1 MANNTSSAIWWP
13 LLGTA
18 LLHAVVITLLI
29 KEWPI
34 ESQAAPVSV
43 QPKYVQARLVSAE
56 SLKPKPKKK
65 VTKKKVVKKKKVTKK
80 KPAVPKKI
88 STKKT
93 AAPKPKVIEPKV
105 GEKPPLEPTLDSALE
120 ELEFSQAMEEEEM
133 MLEAVDDLDVAQS
146 YTAVIRQAVQ
156 NSWSRPP
163 SARNNMQVDLAI
175 QLIPTGEVVSVSVVK
190 SSGEPVFDRS
200 AVNAVKKAERFPEL
214 QKLQSRVFEKH
225 FRRFILRFR
234 PEDLRL

>member
-1 MANNTSSAIWWP
+1 MADNTSAAIGWP

-34 ESQAAPVSV
+34 EAQAATVVV
-43 QPKYVQARLVSAE
+43 QPKTIQARLVTAE
-56 SLKPKPKKK
+56 SLKPKL
-65 VTKKKVVKKKKVTKK
+65 KKKVVKKKKVIKK
-80 KPAVPKKI
+80 KVVVKKKTVKKI
-88 STKKT
+88 V
-93 AAPKPKVIEPKV
+93 APKPLPTPKQIEPKIE
-105 GEKPPLEPTLDSALE
+105 EKPPVEPTLDSALE

-146 YTAVIRQAVQ
+146 YTAVVRQAVQ
-156 NSWSRPP
+156 DSWSRPP

-190 SSGEPVFDRS
+190 SSGELVFDRS